1 MTARKKSARK
11 KAAGKATKGGLRSE
25 LRKLA
30 SRFEREIEKA
40 GVRYRAEA
48 ARLLRQCASE
58 LGRLERRGE
67 TTLHQLDAKARR
79 RTLSVLADLQK
90 TVQSAKLDTAKGEL
104 RARRAVETAKGAM
117 RKVAARVAP

>member
-11 KAAGKATKGGLRSE
+11 KAAGKAGLRSE

-40 GVRYRAEA
+40 GVRYRTEA

-79 RTLSVLADLQK
+79 RTLAVLADLQK

>member
-11 KAAGKATKGGLRSE
+11 KAAKKAGLRSD
-25 LRKLA
+25 LRNLA
-30 SRFEREIEKA
+30 ARFEREIEKA

-48 ARLLRQCASE
+48 ARLLRQCATE

-67 TTLHQLDAKARR
+67 STLHQLDATARK
-79 RTLSVLADLQK
+79 RTLSLLADLQK
-90 TVQSAKLDTAKGEL
+90 TVQSAKLDTAKGEM
-104 RARRAVETAKGAM
+104 RARRAVESAKGAM